1 MKKILVFVMALS
13 LSTMFSGCN
22 NTDTS
27 KDASSTVQESQKEE
41 KKDTSQE
48 KTEKTQDKTEK
59 KDEQPVEADKKEDS
73 GDHEAQDQIL
83 KLYYISD
90 SEEIECTEI
99 RTNLLQATDIWSALM
114 GEGILNSE
122 CKMNSCT
129 VDQEQKTIDLDVDS
143 GTGSYIRSMG
153 TTGEE
158 QILTCITR
166 SFLKTYECERLKI
179 TENGQ
184 PLETGHTV
192 IKGYMTADE

>member
-13 LSTMFSGCN
+13 LSTIFSGCN

-41 KKDTSQE
+41 KKDISQE
-48 KTEKTQDKTEK
+48 KTEQTQDKTEK
-59 KDEQPVEADKKEDS
+59 KDEQQVETDKKEDS

-83 KLYYISD
+83 KIYYISD

-122 CKMNSCT
+122 CKMNSCA